1 MRISDW
7 SSDVC
12 SSDLLD
18 RNVLERMTAPLEHLL
33 RNAIVHGIESP
44 DRRASRGKP
53 AAGQIRINL
62 RPEDTHLHLDVHDD
76 GGGLDFDAIGATA
89 IKRGTMAQ
97 DAEIGDHEAAHFL
110 VMPCL
115 TTSTTLKRWTAASR

>member
-62 RPEDTHLHLDVHDD
+62 WREGTQRNVEVQDD
-76 GGGLDFDAIGATA
+76 GGGTDLDRKRTRMNYSTSCDARKQPTA
-89 IKRGTMAQ
+89 
-97 DAEIGDHEAAHFL
+97 
-110 VMPCL
+110 
-115 TTSTTLKRWTAASR
+115 

>member
-62 RPEDTHLHLDVHDD
+62 WRAGTPLNVEVQDD
-76 GGGLDFDAIGATA
+76 GGGLDFDPIRAPAIQ
-89 IKRGTMAQ
+89 RGLRVQ
-97 DAEIGDHEAAHFL
+97 DAAISDPPAATFIFL
-110 VMPCL
+110 HG
-115 TTSTTLKRWTAASR
+115 STPASPLPPQAARS